1 MNAKVAATKPKAS
14 LSRKRQIEQKKAEAE
29 EPELTKFT
37 CTSCQ
42 KTYFDTGLYFYG
54 VKSTRCLRCTKFPPF
69 KKHS

>member
-54 VKSTRCLRCTKFPPF
+54 VKSTRCLWCTKFPPV